1 MQDLNLRVWS
11 RGAAPVHCKQ
21 EYVQHVLTDVHRIRI
36 RLFAP
41 FPMQAG
47 LHLRVY
53 KQRAKKFLSKEEFQ
67 HPDSCISISSLLQVT
82 LRV

>member
-1 MQDLNLRVWS
+1 MRFILL
-11 RGAAPVHCKQ
+11 
-21 EYVQHVLTDVHRIRI
+21 

-53 KQRAKKFLSKEEFQ
+53 KQCVKKFLSKEEFQ
-67 HPDSCISISSLLQVT
+67 HPDACIAVARSMQVT
-82 LRV
+82 QCEEECADGSGLDADMY